1 MTHGRRLVA
10 GLLLAIGVC
19 GCGSMIDHFV
29 FFPDPYVGEAPR
41 GASELWLHA
50 SDGPRL
56 HAWYIQPPGS
66 TATLVW
72 SHGNGGN
79 IANRAD
85 VLLAL
90 AARGLGVLA
99 YDYRG
104 YGRSEGKPTEAGVYR
119 DAQAA
124 YDALRQ
130 RDVPASRIVCFGES
144 LGGAVSIHLATQRPC
159 AAVVVV
165 STFTTLRDV
174 ARVHYGP
181 LAVLAGDRFDSS
193 ARIASLSVPFFA
205 VHGDRDAIVPFEL
218 GERLFTL
225 ASEPKSFLPV
235 PGAGHDD
242 IFEYPVV
249 PDAVAA
255 FVNAQLRG

>member
-1 MTHGRRLVA
+1 MRRRHR
-10 GLLLAIGVC
+10 LLASIVLGVGVC

-29 FFPDPYVGEAPR
+29 FFPEARVGEPPR
-41 GASELWLHA
+41 GASELWLRA
-50 SDGPRL
+50 PDGPRL
-56 HAWYIQPPGS
+56 HAWYVQPAGS

-79 IANRAD
+79 IAVRAD
-85 VLLAL
+85 VLLGL

-104 YGRSEGKPTEAGVYR
+104 YGRSEGAPSEDGVYR

-124 YDALRQ
+124 YDALRE
-130 RDVPASRIVCFGES
+130 RGIPASRLVSFGES
-144 LGGAVSIHLATQRPC
+144 LGGAVSIQLATQRPC

-181 LAVLAGDRFDSS
+181 LAVLAGARFDSA
-193 ARIASLSVPFFA
+193 ARLASLSVPFFA
-205 VHGDRDAIVPFEL
+205 AHGDRDAVVPFDL
-218 GERLFTL
+218 GARLFAL
-225 ASEPKSFLPV
+225 AREPKTFLSV

-242 IFEYPVV
+242 VLDDPALLDGI
-249 PDAVAA
+249 AA
-255 FVNAQLRG
+255 FVAAHVRG